1 MNHNLFFKLFE
12 KPMVQLTVKLNRKIL
27 TFARRRLNYRSEK
40 KMSVVCPFCGIASG
54 KAPASIVYEDSAVVV
69 FMDLNPASIGHTLV
83 VPREH
88 WENIYEVPENVLADL
103 FSVVKRVSA
112 AVKKTV
118 GAEGISILQLNG
130 RAAGQMVMHFHVHV
144 IPRFRKDA
152 ISKALEA
159 MIGHQGFEKPERRDL
174 DETAQKIRENLQ
186 KS

>member
-1 MNHNLFFKLFE
+1 MG
-12 KPMVQLTVKLNRKIL
+12 
-27 TFARRRLNYRSEK
+27 A
-40 KMSVVCPFCGIASG
+40 VCPFCGIASG
-54 KAPASIVYEDSAVVV
+54 KASASLVYEDAAVLA

-88 WENIYEVPENVLADL
+88 WENIYEIPETVLADI

-130 RAAGQMVMHFHVHV
+130 RAAGQAVMHFHVHV
-144 IPRFRKDA
+144 IPRFRGDPL
-152 ISKALEA
+152 SKAVDA
-159 MIGHQGFEKPERRDL
+159 MVAHQGFEKPKRRDL
-174 DETAQKIRENLQ
+174 DEMAQKIRENLQ

>member
-1 MNHNLFFKLFE
+1 
-12 KPMVQLTVKLNRKIL
+12 V
-27 TFARRRLNYRSEK
+27 EK

-54 KAPASIVYEDSAVVV
+54 KAPASIVYEDATVVA

-88 WENIYEVPENVLADL
+88 WENIYEIPEDALADI

-159 MIGHQGFEKPERRDL
+159 MIGHQGLEKPERRNL
-174 DETAQKIRENLQ
+174 DETAQKIRENLR
-186 KS
+186 KVRLPNK